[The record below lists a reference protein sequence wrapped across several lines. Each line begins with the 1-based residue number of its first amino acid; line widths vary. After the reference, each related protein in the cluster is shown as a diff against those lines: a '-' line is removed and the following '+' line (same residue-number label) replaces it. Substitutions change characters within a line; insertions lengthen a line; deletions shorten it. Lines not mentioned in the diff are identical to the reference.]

1 MTRGEEAMA
10 DSGVLAG
17 KHALVFGAGGSLG
30 AAVAAEYAAEGAE
43 VFLSGR
49 SQANVHEVAH
59 KISAEGHQAHV
70 DIVDAFDVSAVDEY
84 VSDVAKRAGS
94 IDVVCNLI
102 GPRIAEYQNGTPIL
116 DLPVDRFMVPLET
129 MLRSQFVTAQACAR
143 RMVEQRSGVLIFVT
157 GSPAR
162 PHGPGAAAVGAAF
175 AAVENFMRTLAIEL
189 GPMGVRSV
197 GLRIAANPDTRTIQ
211 DTTKAI
217 AERMSVSQERA
228 LADLAAS
235 TMLQESPRSADTA
248 RAAAFLAS
256 DRSRMM
262 TGTVMNS
269 SAGAVWD

>member
-1 MTRGEEAMA
+1 MG
-10 DSGVLAG
+10 DLGILAG

-30 AAVAAEYAAEGAE
+30 AAVAAEFAADGAE

-49 SQANVHEVAH
+49 SAANVNDVADR
-59 KISAEGHQAHV
+59 INAAGGTAHV
-70 DIVDAFDVSAVDEY
+70 DVVDACDASAVDDY
-84 VSDVAKRAGS
+84 VSEVASRAGGIDVA
-94 IDVVCNLI
+94 CNLI
-102 GPRIAEYQNGTPIL
+102 GPRIAEYRNGTPIL
-116 DLPVDRFMVPLET
+116 DLPVDLFMVPQQT

-143 RMVEQRSGVLIFVT
+143 PMVEQGSGVLIFVT

-175 AAVENFMRTLAIEL
+175 AATENLMRTLAIEL
-189 GPMGVRSV
+189 GSVGVRSV

-211 DTTKAI
+211 DTTLVI
-217 AERMSVSQERA
+217 AEHMGVSQEAA
-228 LADLAAS
+228 LARLEAS
-235 TMLQESPRSADTA
+235 TMLQTSPRTADTA